1 MNRTLFSILKFLIG
15 WPISALAI
23 FFIVKIFLPQYQLI
37 FTNSKNPN
45 IFLLTLGI
53 ICFVLFY
60 FLRSFLWKMM
70 LFGKGYDIPF
80 KEAAFLWGASEL
92 KRFVPG
98 NIWSFLGKGIAFSQK
113 GVKGNIITHLLLIE
127 AEFFVIGCMIV
138 SLFSFPLLFQNN
150 LDFLSLTLIL
160 TVIFVSI
167 LFIFN
172 RSLIK
177 NLNLPFLS
185 AVLNFLPDYQVGTN
199 LKLLSIS
206 IISLVL
212 FGLGTYFAIISIT
225 YLNAVLL
232 LSFIGFFVLSLLL
245 GYLSFITPMGLGV
258 REGVVIWG
266 LSKAMNIQMAGF
278 SAIYSRAIL
287 IIAELIFLILSFI
300 WRNAKNKFIIKIESF
315 IKNHSHGVMLG
326 LLIFLYIFYF
336 TTASFQRHDNF
347 YTGRFDLGNMDQT
360 VWNTIHGRIFEFTDP
375 NGTENIS
382 RLAFH
387 ADFILIL
394 LSPLYLIWSDPKML
408 LLVQSIVLG
417 FGGFFVYKLG
427 KKILKNKNLSLAL
440 SFAFLINPLINYVN
454 LYDFHPVALATT
466 FLLGAFY
473 FLKTKKYMWFI
484 IFLLLASITKEQ
496 VWVIAGLFG
505 IYILF
510 TEKKKLLGAGIFAIS
525 VIVFYY
531 LISYAIPQ
539 AKGGGH
545 FALSYYSD
553 FGESPAT
560 IIKNIL
566 FSPLKTL
573 AVILKEKQLLYLFN
587 NFFPLGFLSVL
598 SPLTLIFAIPDLL
611 INLLSNNPQ
620 LHQIY
625 YQYSATITPFIFIST
640 IYAIYNLK
648 KWIPKIS
655 NTIYIYYIIFFT
667 ILSAYLIGPLPGSLN
682 PNINMFIKQYP
693 DKELVDR
700 ILLSIPKNLSVAAT
714 NNLGA
719 HLSQR
724 EKIYTVPGG
733 LEEADVVLFLLNDL
747 YAQPSLEAQVQM
759 AEKMKKDKNYIK
771 IFEKGEFIAFK
782 KI

>member
-1 MNRTLFSILKFLIG
+1 MNRTLFSFLKFFIG

-23 FFIVKIFLPQYQLI
+23 FFMIKIFLPQYQLI

-278 SAIYSRAIL
+278 SAIYSRAI
-287 IIAELIFLILSFI
+287 
-300 WRNAKNKFIIKIESF
+300 
-315 IKNHSHGVMLG
+315 
-326 LLIFLYIFYF
+326 
-336 TTASFQRHDNF
+336 
-347 YTGRFDLGNMDQT
+347 
-360 VWNTIHGRIFEFTDP
+360 
-375 NGTENIS
+375 
-382 RLAFH
+382 
-387 ADFILIL
+387 
-394 LSPLYLIWSDPKML
+394 
-408 LLVQSIVLG
+408 
-417 FGGFFVYKLG
+417 
-427 KKILKNKNLSLAL
+427 
-440 SFAFLINPLINYVN
+440 
-454 LYDFHPVALATT
+454 
-466 FLLGAFY
+466 
-473 FLKTKKYMWFI
+473 
-484 IFLLLASITKEQ
+484 
-496 VWVIAGLFG
+496 
-505 IYILF
+505 
-510 TEKKKLLGAGIFAIS
+510 
-525 VIVFYY
+525 
-531 LISYAIPQ
+531 
-539 AKGGGH
+539 
-545 FALSYYSD
+545 
-553 FGESPAT
+553 
-560 IIKNIL
+560 
-566 FSPLKTL
+566 
-573 AVILKEKQLLYLFN
+573 
-587 NFFPLGFLSVL
+587 
-598 SPLTLIFAIPDLL
+598 
-611 INLLSNNPQ
+611 
-620 LHQIY
+620 
-625 YQYSATITPFIFIST
+625 
-640 IYAIYNLK
+640 
-648 KWIPKIS
+648 
-655 NTIYIYYIIFFT
+655 
-667 ILSAYLIGPLPGSLN
+667 
-682 PNINMFIKQYP
+682 
-693 DKELVDR
+693 
-700 ILLSIPKNLSVAAT
+700 
-714 NNLGA
+714 
-719 HLSQR
+719 
-724 EKIYTVPGG
+724 
-733 LEEADVVLFLLNDL
+733 
-747 YAQPSLEAQVQM
+747 
-759 AEKMKKDKNYIK
+759 
-771 IFEKGEFIAFK
+771 
-782 KI
+782 